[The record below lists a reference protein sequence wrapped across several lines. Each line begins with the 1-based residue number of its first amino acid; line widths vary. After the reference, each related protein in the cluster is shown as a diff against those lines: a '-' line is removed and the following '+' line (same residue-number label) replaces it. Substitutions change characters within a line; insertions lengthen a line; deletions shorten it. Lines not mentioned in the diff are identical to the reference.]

1 MRKTIEVEYVGIE
14 DIQEIIDN
22 AYALMLEGH
31 YVNVSISNGVDKP
44 LVSVMIML
52 DGWDSNGKF
61 DYDYKFYMTDSEDDV
76 NSMNECKSTL
86 NNLLSEE
93 E

>member
-14 DIQEIIDN
+14 DIQEIMEN
-22 AYALMLEGH
+22 AYALMREGH
-31 YVNVSISNGVDKP
+31 YVTMSVSNRVEK
-44 LVSVMIML
+44 LFVSVMIML
-52 DGWDSNGKF
+52 DGWNSDGMF
-61 DYDYKFYMTDSEDDV
+61 DYDYTFYMTDDEEDV
-76 NSMNECKSTL
+76 RIMNECKSTL

>member
-14 DIQEIIDN
+14 DIQEIMES
-22 AYALMLEGH
+22 AYALMREGH
-31 YVNVSISNGVDKP
+31 YVNVEISQGVFSVA
-44 LVSVMIML
+44 VSVMIML
-52 DGWDSNGKF
+52 DGFDCLGTY
-61 DYDYKFYMTDSEDDV
+61 DYDYKFYMTDKEQDV
-76 NSMNECKSTL
+76 NTMNECKSTL